1 MIVMVMT
8 NSVKNILRT
17 LLDSKREDIHKVF
30 KLEGKLTAVKI
41 LGVWHT
47 SRNDLR
53 NYMDSLK

>member
-30 KLEGKLTAVKI
+30 KLEGKIGQANCSEYFGCVA
-41 LGVWHT
+41 
-47 SRNDLR
+47 
-53 NYMDSLK
+53 YFQE